1 MGSNDL
7 HIAALVGGQ
16 PSLAENASIPQA
28 KPVSPVLPASEAPAV
43 FPSDSQQDRVSLS
56 GTLPPQPRQLET
68 QSNGNVQPAAF
79 TPLAQEITFP
89 PGEST
94 ADVFTTSTFP
104 PAATEAGQ
112 NSVSGVATTSA
123 SKSGSANAIAT
134 FSARTG
140 EAKSPVAAAAA
151 NAAVSASPTGVSSTA
166 PARQTLQQLD
176 RELQRLGIDPQSLS
190 LIRRGGM
197 LNSINEPAALRQIV
211 QNVRSAENPAQP
223 TATAGVAK
231 PEQNTASSN
240 SQPAS
245 SANTNAQN
253 QSAATAQQNAAAVAQ
268 FQKLQDSLA
277 PRGVQQALPA
287 SVPDSTA
294 VPQGQLLNVSA

>member
-1 MGSNDL
+1 MGSIDF
-7 HIAALVGGQ
+7 HIATLPGGQ
-16 PSLAENASIPQA
+16 AYPAAEDASSSQA
-28 KPVSPVLPASEAPAV
+28 QPARPVLPASEAPAV
-43 FPSDSQQDRVSLS
+43 FPPGSQQDRVSLS

-89 PGEST
+89 PGQST

-140 EAKSPVAAAAA
+140 EAKSPGAAAAA

-190 LIRRGGM
+190 LISRDGM
-197 LNSINEPAALRQIV
+197 LNSINEPGHCDKSSRTCDPLRIRRSQPLRQALL
-211 QNVRSAENPAQP
+211 NRSKIRPPAIRNP
-223 TATAGVAK
+223 
-231 PEQNTASSN
+231 
-240 SQPAS
+240 PA
-245 SANTNAQN
+245 ARTRMLRI
-253 QSAATAQQNAAAVAQ
+253 
-268 FQKLQDSLA
+268 KA
-277 PRGVQQALPA
+277 PRQR
-287 SVPDSTA
+287 SRMR
-294 VPQGQLLNVSA
+294 PQ